1 MTPGSGY
8 PQEQQPG
15 VTMFC
20 GQCGR
25 VVDPAQAFCASCG
38 APIASAAGTTIG
50 QAAVPPP
57 PLAAL
62 PPTAPA
68 LPVGTAN
75 PAETLTAAPP
85 PPPPSGGWST
95 SQGSTWQAG
104 MTGMVYAPPA
114 TPAPGRPRSRH
125 RVLAVLSAVLLLVTL
140 ATTGVWLYRA
150 FAAHQELTAAQ
161 YFPRE
166 TLFFAGIDTVQA
178 AVNNH
183 HVTEGDLTKGSGQT
197 ESLRQQTGL
206 DWQRDIVPWLSRN
219 LAFAA
224 FPRTAPQGAGA
235 GPNANIG
242 FAYLLQS
249 HDDGLAQAAMKK
261 AADFQT
267 QQGHTITKASY
278 GGFTLYSVASAS
290 DFASSSAPG
299 APGVATVYDP
309 GASGAGVT
317 VTAGKGW
324 ALIASDPNAA
334 HAVID
339 RLNGGSGSLS
349 DNSAFTTITRDLPA
363 DRFGTFYVDLQG
375 ILRTLSGPTAGALH
389 SPLLDSYPTAGGYL
403 EWTAAGLR
411 AQMVLKGQRP
421 GAIGDLSGDTTSL
434 AQLVPASAVAYGG
447 SANLGAAFAAS
458 QQLATTATGATTS
471 TIDPFE
477 QLTGKTA
484 SSAVF
489 QQPGAVA
496 VLHASSA
503 DPQSAP
509 GIVLLL
515 RAPDASAADQLLRSA
530 AAKQGWTLKPVTVA
544 GVSATEID
552 SASGQPWFQ
561 PQSPSSQPPTP
572 AGNGLPTPKA
582 APIAY
587 AAQVHGTLI
596 LTGAQADLAA
606 IINTANGSAP
616 SLAGASR
623 FQQLVHAAPSGAST
637 TVYVDIGATRPAN
650 SPAAPSSGADL
661 AARTNAL
668 LVTQVWSAS
677 ELSITADLALQG

>member
-1 MTPGSGY
+1 
-8 PQEQQPG
+8 
-15 VTMFC
+15 
-20 GQCGR
+20 
-25 VVDPAQAFCASCG
+25 
-38 APIASAAGTTIG
+38 
-50 QAAVPPP
+50 
-57 PLAAL
+57 
-62 PPTAPA
+62 
-68 LPVGTAN
+68 
-75 PAETLTAAPP
+75 
-85 PPPPSGGWST
+85 
-95 SQGSTWQAG
+95 
-104 MTGMVYAPPA
+104 MTGMAYPTPTTPA
-114 TPAPGRPRSRH
+114 TGRPRSRH
-125 RVLAVLSAVLLLVTL
+125 RVLAVLSAVLLVVTL
-140 ATTGVWLYRA
+140 ATSGIWLYRA

-161 YFPRE
+161 YFPRD

-206 DWQRDIVPWLSRN
+206 DWQHDIVPWLSRN

-267 QQGHTITKASY
+267 QHGHTVSKTSY
-278 GGFTLYSVASAS
+278 GGFTLYSVASTS

-309 GASGAGVT
+309 GASSPGVT

-339 RLNGGSGSLS
+339 RLNGGSSSLS

-375 ILRTLSGPTAGALH
+375 ILRTLSGPAAGVFH

-421 GAIGDLSGDTTSL
+421 AGIGDLGGDTTSL
-434 AQLVPASAVAYGG
+434 AQLVPASAAAYGG
-447 SANLGAAFAAS
+447 SANLGAAVSAS
-458 QQLATTATGATTS
+458 QQLATTATGVTTAVG
-471 TIDPFE
+471 DPFE
-477 QLTGKTA
+477 QLTGTPA

-489 QQPGAVA
+489 QQPGAVV
-496 VLHASSA
+496 VLHTSGSN
-503 DPQSAP
+503 PQSQP
-509 GIVLLL
+509 GIALLL
-515 RAPDASAADQLLRSA
+515 RAPDSAAADQLLRSA

-544 GVSATEID
+544 GVPATEID
-552 SASGQPWFQ
+552 APSGQPWYQ
-561 PQSPSSQPPTP
+561 PQPTVQ

-582 APIAY
+582 TPAGY

-596 LTGAQADLAA
+596 LSGTQADLAA

-616 SLAGASR
+616 SLAAASR
-623 FQQLVHAAPSGAST
+623 FQQLAQAAPAGAST
-637 TVYVDIGATRPAN
+637 TVYVDIAATRPAN
-650 SPAAPSSGADL
+650 SPAAPSSGGDL
-661 AARTNAL
+661 TARTNAL

-677 ELSITADLALQG
+677 QLAITADLALQG

>member
-38 APIASAAGTTIG
+38 APIASTAGTTTIG

-57 PLAAL
+57 AAL

-68 LPVGTAN
+68 QPAGAVN
-75 PAETLTAAPP
+75 PAQTLAAAPP
-85 PPPPSGGWST
+85 PPPPSGGWTT
-95 SQGSTWQAG
+95 SQGTTWQAG

-114 TPAPGRPRSRH
+114 TPVTGRPRSRH
-125 RVLAVLSAVLLLVTL
+125 RVLAALSAVLLVVTL

-161 YFPRE
+161 YFPRD
-166 TLFFAGIDTVQA
+166 TLFFVGIDTVQA

-183 HVTEGDLTKGSGQT
+183 HVTEGDLTKASGQT
-197 ESLRQQTGL
+197 DTLRQQTGL
-206 DWQRDIVPWLSRN
+206 DWQNDVVPWLSRT

-224 FPRTAPQGAGA
+224 FPRTAPQGAGL
-235 GPNANIG
+235 GPSANVG

-249 HDDGLAQAAMKK
+249 RDDAKAQAAMKK

-267 QQGHTITKASY
+267 QQGHTVAKSSY
-278 GGFTLYSVASAS
+278 GGFTLYSVAPSS
-290 DFASSSAPG
+290 NFAASSAPG

-309 GASGAGVT
+309 GASSPGVT

-334 HAVID
+334 HVVID

-349 DNSAFTTITRDLPA
+349 DSSAFTDVTRGLPA
-363 DRFGTFYVDLQG
+363 DRFGTLYVDLQG
-375 ILRTLSGPTAGALH
+375 VLRTLTGPAAGALH

-411 AQMVLKGQRP
+411 AQMALKGQRP
-421 GAIGDLSGDTTSL
+421 AGIADLSGDTTGL
-434 AQLVPASAVAYGG
+434 AQLVPATAVAYGG

-458 QQLATTATGATTS
+458 QRLATTATGVTTS

-477 QLTGKTA
+477 QLTGKPA

-496 VLHASSA
+496 VLHASSSS
-503 DPQSAP
+503 PQSTP
-509 GIVLLL
+509 GIALLL
-515 RAPDASAADQLLRSA
+515 RAPDAGAADQLLQST

-552 SASGQPWFQ
+552 SASGQPWYQ

-572 AGNGLPTPKA
+572 AGNGLPSPKA

-587 AAQVHGTLI
+587 AAQVHGTLVI
-596 LTGAQADLAA
+596 TATQADLAA
-606 IINTANGSAP
+606 VINTANGSAP

-623 FQQLVHAAPSGAST
+623 FRQLVQAAPSSAST
-637 TVYVDIGATRPAN
+637 TVYVDIAATRPAN
-650 SPAAPSSGADL
+650 SPAAPASGADL

-677 ELSITADLALQG
+677 ELAVTADLALQG